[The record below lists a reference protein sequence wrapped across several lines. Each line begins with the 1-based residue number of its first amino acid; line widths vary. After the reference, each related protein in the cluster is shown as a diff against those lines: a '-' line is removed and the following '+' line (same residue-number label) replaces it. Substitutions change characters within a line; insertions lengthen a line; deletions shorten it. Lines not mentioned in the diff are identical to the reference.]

1 MNRKN
6 KIIMVRFLALSVLFS
21 AFSSCAVS
29 QESIVPSK
37 NYTTQ
42 KVKVGSFDGISTSSS
57 IDVIYTQASGRPD
70 VEIYAPDNLMEYVK
84 VEVQDGVLKVGFQSK
99 NKREGVNIK
108 GKHQTEVRVSAPAV
122 HALHASSSGDIT
134 LKTALRTSGRVSVK
148 SSSSG
153 DIEGSEVVCDELM
166 VKASSSGDVVL
177 NQVKCTLLEA
187 DASSSGDVEI
197 KNLKAERVNGEASS
211 SGDVILAGECHS
223 AKFLVS
229 SSGDV
234 EARNLK
240 ADAVTAKASS
250 SGDVFCFPIESLEA
264 TTSSSGSVNYKGE
277 PKHIDYHPKKGLNK
291 ID

>member
-70 VEIYAPDNLMEYVK
+70 VEIYAPDNLIEYVK
-84 VEVQDGVLKVGFQSK
+84 VEVKDGVLKVGFQSK

-134 LKTALRTSGRVSVK
+134 LKTALRTNGRVSVE

-153 DIEGSEVVCDELM
+153 DIEGREIVCDELV
-166 VKASSSGDVVL
+166 VKASSSGDTSIGKVE
-177 NQVKCTLLEA
+177 CTLLEV

-197 KNLKAERVNGEASS
+197 KKLKTETVDADASS
-211 SGDVILAGECHS
+211 AGDVKLAGECRTARFS
-223 AKFLVS
+223 AS

-234 EARNLK
+234 EAKNLK
-240 ADAVTAKASS
+240 ADNVVASASSAGDITCYAVESLKASS
-250 SGDVFCFPIESLEA
+250 SSAGN
-264 TTSSSGSVNYKGE
+264 VNYKGNPRIE
-277 PKHIDYHPKKGLNK
+277 TRSKVHHK
-291 ID
+291 I

>member
-1 MNRKN
+1 MKKN
-6 KIIMVRFLALSVLFS
+6 LLLLFMVALSFTSCMVS
-21 AFSSCAVS
+21 A
-29 QESIVPSK
+29 ESIMPSK
-37 NYTTQ
+37 NYATK
-42 KVKVGSFDGISTSSS
+42 KVNVNQFNGISTATS
-57 IDVIYTQASGRPD
+57 IDVLYTQTSGRQD
-70 VEIYAPDNLMEYVK
+70 VEIFAPDNLIEFVQVK
-84 VEVQDGVLKVGFQSK
+84 VDDGILKVKFYDPEHPNSGI
-99 NKREGVNIK
+99 NIL
-108 GKHQTEVRVSAPAV
+108 GKHNTEVRISAPAIHV
-122 HALHASSSGDIT
+122 LQASSSGDVI
-134 LKTALRTSGRVSVK
+134 LKNGLKVNGLVTMN

-153 DIEGSEVVCDELM
+153 DIVGNDVACDELV

-211 SGDVILAGECHS
+211 SGDVILAGECHL

-264 TTSSSGSVNYKGE
+264 TTSSAGSVNYKGE